1 LSTRPAIL
9 QKIIER
15 KLIEVQELK
24 RLPRSLDFP
33 DFKPRQFLK
42 TLSSAPSLGIIAEI
56 KKASPSKGIIR
67 PDFDP
72 LRIAD
77 SYYRGGANAIS
88 VLTDEQFFQG
98 SLQYLAAVRKSV
110 PLPVLRKDFLIDI
123 LQIEQTARTGAD
135 ALLLIAAALDDSQ
148 LRDLYDASVAF
159 RIDPLI
165 EVHTA
170 WELERVLKL
179 NPGLIGINNRNLNTF
194 ETDLNTTLSLIRQIP
209 SSTLVVS
216 ESGIE
221 NGLQAKMMYDA
232 GVKALLVG
240 ESLMRKSDPSGLIME
255 LSLLKESK

>member
-1 LSTRPAIL
+1 
-9 QKIIER
+9 
-15 KLIEVQELK
+15 ELK
-24 RLPRSLDFP
+24 KLPRSLDFP

-42 TLSSAPSLGIIAEI
+42 ALSSAPSLGIIAEI
-56 KKASPSKGIIR
+56 KKASPSKGVIR
-67 PDFDP
+67 PDFDS
-72 LRIAD
+72 LKIAD
-77 SYYRGGANAIS
+77 SYCRGGANAIS
-88 VLTDEQFFQG
+88 VLTDEHFFQG
-98 SLQYLAAVRKSV
+98 SLQYLKAVRESV